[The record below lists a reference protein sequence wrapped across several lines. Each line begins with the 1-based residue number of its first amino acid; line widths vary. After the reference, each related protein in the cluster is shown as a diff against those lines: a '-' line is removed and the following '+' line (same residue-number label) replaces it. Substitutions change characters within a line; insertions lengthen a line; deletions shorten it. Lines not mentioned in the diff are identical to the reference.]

1 MGFTKK
7 SNFYQGVGGVTKNQ
21 YKGENYLKREGLGQ
35 FADLRGGLARKRRV
49 MFLRKEEEVDILRD
63 TMTK

>member
-1 MGFTKK
+1 M
-7 SNFYQGVGGVTKNQ
+7 GGVTKNQ
-21 YKGENYLKREGLGQ
+21 YKGENYLKMEGLGQ
-35 FADLRGGLARKRRV
+35 FADLRGGLAKKRRV